1 LAGVYGKIRKNK
13 NYNWKTDLLFAD
25 YFVYSLRTKNQI
37 ATNGGTIM
45 NAEFTVSIGLNDQ
58 FTHTQLVGTEKAKHM
73 VFEAFGDCTIQVC
86 SGRFTHA
93 NGVVVDEVSFRVY
106 IYADHTEKAR
116 LADIC
121 RKLKTELNQ
130 ECIVLSWRPCGETDF
145 I

>member
-1 LAGVYGKIRKNK
+1 
-13 NYNWKTDLLFAD
+13 
-25 YFVYSLRTKNQI
+25 
-37 ATNGGTIM
+37 M

-58 FTHTQLVGTEKAKHM
+58 FTHEQIINKESAKNM
-73 VFEAFGDCTIQVC
+73 VFDAFGDCTVQVC
-86 SGRFTHA
+86 YGQYSHE
-93 NGVVVDEVSFRVY
+93 NGVIVREVSLRVY
-106 IYADHTEKAR
+106 VYADHTEKAR

>member
-1 LAGVYGKIRKNK
+1 
-13 NYNWKTDLLFAD
+13 
-25 YFVYSLRTKNQI
+25 
-37 ATNGGTIM
+37 M

-58 FTHTQLVGTEKAKHM
+58 FTHEQIIDTETAKSM

-86 SGRFTHA
+86 YGQYSHE
-93 NGVVVDEVSFRVY
+93 NGVIVREVSLRVY
-106 IYADHTEKAR
+106 VYADHTEKAR